1 MNINNK
7 KGQRG
12 VVVQMINS
20 SRAWHQKFIEVEAM
34 ASKTK

>member
-12 VVVQMINS
+12 VVVQMINR
-20 SRAWHQKFIEVEAM
+20 SRAWHQKFMEVEAM